1 MSPDGVRR
9 RGAARPPAERLGVSV
24 TSTVGRLP
32 VARPRLEALA
42 RQVLRAEGVREAMVS
57 VTIVT
62 PRAIAAL
69 HREHLGV
76 AGPTDVI
83 TFQLSGPRGAP
94 VVGDAYVCLDVVR
107 AQAAAH
113 GVPLREELCRVVVHA
128 MLHAVGHTHPEGPGR
143 ERSPMW
149 RRQEQLLARATRRA

>member
-1 MSPDGVRR
+1 
-9 RGAARPPAERLGVSV
+9 
-24 TSTVGRLP
+24 
-32 VARPRLEALA
+32 
-42 RQVLRAEGVREAMVS
+42 
-57 VTIVT
+57 
-62 PRAIAAL
+62 
-69 HREHLGV
+69 
-76 AGPTDVI
+76 
-83 TFQLSGPRGAP
+83 